1 MLHMEDSRNMSTEA
15 LVSAI
20 DEELA
25 RLKQVRNLLAG
36 GGGENIPSQ
45 FQTHKKLGRPAK
57 KKRVLSAEAREK
69 IAAAQRKRWAA
80 QKKAA
85 K

>member
-1 MLHMEDSRNMSTEA
+1 MNTES
-15 LVSAI
+15 LISAI

-25 RLKQVRNLLAG
+25 RLTKVRDLLAG
-36 GGGENIPSQ
+36 HAT
-45 FQTHKKLGRPAK
+45 THKKPGRPAK